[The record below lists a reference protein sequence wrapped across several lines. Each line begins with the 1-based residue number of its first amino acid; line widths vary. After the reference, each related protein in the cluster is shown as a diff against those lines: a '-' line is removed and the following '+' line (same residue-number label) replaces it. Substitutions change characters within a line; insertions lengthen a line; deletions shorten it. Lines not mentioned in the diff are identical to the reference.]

1 MGWSYNLLRFR
12 KGAEVVMSCLV
23 IADFCEMHTEFMVQC
38 VGVVVGRGS
47 CC

>member
-1 MGWSYNLLRFR
+1 MGWSYNLLRPL
-12 KGAEVVMSCLV
+12 GGVEVVMFHLV
-23 IADFCEMHTEFMVQC
+23 TADFCEMHTEFMVKC

>member
-12 KGAEVVMSCLV
+12 KGVEVVVSRLV
-23 IADFCEMHTEFMVQC
+23 VADFCEMHVEFVVQC
-38 VGVVVGRGS
+38 VGVVVGRGL